1 MIYLLVSRGREFDGS
16 VKIEAGT
23 PLHLKVSG
31 SDNDETPIVGFE
43 TLALANEFLDRKNIS
58 KDDYKLI
65 LKGDGLGDNY
75 ENHPIFLVKNESQLD
90 EMERDAEGYDYQ
102 KYIYKNAL

>member
-1 MIYLLVSRGREFDGS
+1 MIYLLVSRGRKTDGS

-31 SDNDETPIVGFE
+31 SDNMENPIIGFD
-43 TLALANEFLDRKNIS
+43 TLALANDFLDRKKIP

-75 ENHPIFLVKNESQLD
+75 ENHPIFLVKNKSQLD
-90 EMERDAEGYDYQ
+90 EMESDAEGYDYQ

>member
-1 MIYLLVSRGREFDGS
+1 MIYLIVSRSSEVRDS

-23 PLHLKVSG
+23 PLYLKASG
-31 SDNDETPIVGFE
+31 SDNEENPIVGFE
-43 TLALANEFLDRKNIS
+43 TLALVNEFLGRKNIL

-65 LKGDGLGDNY
+65 LKGDGLSDRY
-75 ENHPIFLVKNESQLD
+75 ENHPIFLVKNKSQLD

-102 KYIYKNAL
+102 KYIYKNAK